1 MSGLGLMRLTRAETR
16 APRCLKR
23 LAQAFRQTRSICKS
37 GQRMGEVQC
46 AHEARGASAEPTTLC
61 PLGQSRQRGFLVLR
75 NFAGELLP
83 GRIIRASV
91 IPAQNMA
98 AELKTASDTPT
109 EPTATLHQ
117 PAGQRLRSWRTAR
130 RLTLKAVSEQTGIPV
145 PALSKLENGKQSL
158 GYPRLLRLSELLGV
172 ELGQLLSAD
181 VRALPIAQPMGRRS
195 INRHD
200 EGHTFDDD
208 RLADRY
214 LATDLRQKSMTPI
227 ICDVTARFDG
237 EREVWSRHAGEEFV
251 LVLSG
256 VLELHSEIYA
266 PVVLAPGDSIY
277 FDAAVGHNYF
287 SADGGICRFLSVVE
301 SPPLEGAGRHGPLR
315 PTAAVEDRPQEA
327 GATAGKP
334 RGRAQRSG

>member
-1 MSGLGLMRLTRAETR
+1 
-16 APRCLKR
+16 
-23 LAQAFRQTRSICKS
+23 
-37 GQRMGEVQC
+37 
-46 AHEARGASAEPTTLC
+46 
-61 PLGQSRQRGFLVLR
+61 VLR
-75 NFAGELLP
+75 NFACGALEDRIMLEL
-83 GRIIRASV
+83 A
-91 IPAQNMA
+91 IPTLHMA
-98 AELKTASDTPT
+98 ANLKTPSGMLADPSVTQ
-109 EPTATLHQ
+109 HQ
-117 PAGQRLRSWRTAR
+117 PAGQRLRQWRTAR
-130 RLTLKAVSEQTGIPV
+130 GLTLKVVSEQTGIPV

-158 GYPRLLRLSELLGV
+158 GYPRLLRISELLGV

-181 VRALPIAQPMGRRS
+181 VPEMPVAQPMGRRS

-227 ICDVTARFDG
+227 ICDVTARYGG

-256 VLELHSEIYA
+256 ALELHSEIYS
-266 PVVLAPGDSIY
+266 PVVLAAGDSIY

-315 PTAAVEDRPQEA
+315 LAAAVEDEPQET
-327 GATAGKP
+327 GARAGKSRRRP
-334 RGRAQRSG
+334 ARSG

>member
-1 MSGLGLMRLTRAETR
+1 MRNFVGGGVEDRIMHGLGIRTLHMA
-16 APRCLKR
+16 ANPKN
-23 LAQAFRQTRSICKS
+23 SS
-37 GQRMGEVQC
+37 GTP
-46 AHEARGASAEPTTLC
+46 AEP
-61 PLGQSRQRGFLVLR
+61 
-75 NFAGELLP
+75 
-83 GRIIRASV
+83 SV
-91 IPAQNMA
+91 TQ
-98 AELKTASDTPT
+98 
-109 EPTATLHQ
+109 HQ
-117 PAGQRLRSWRTAR
+117 PAGLRLRRWRTAR
-130 RLTLKAVSEQTGIPV
+130 GLTLKAVSEQTGIPV

-181 VRALPIAQPMGRRS
+181 IPALPIAQPMGRRS

-227 ICDVTARFDG
+227 ICDVTARYGG

-287 SADGGICRFLSVVE
+287 SADGGTCRFLSVVE

-315 PTAAVEDRPQEA
+315 PAAAVEDEPQEA
-327 GATAGKP
+327 GARAGKS
-334 RGRAQRSG
+334 RRRAARSG